1 MKKKQL
7 IIISIIILVI
17 VGVFISFKLFLDF
30 NNETKIKNEINEIKR
45 VAEANN
51 DDIHEILDRRVVKS
65 GPYSEVEVGIKLYY
79 KNLYSSLDNLNF
91 LLDDDNFSNYLSSK
105 NLNDDKPSFIK
116 SKNNLKNSKAQ
127 IEEYYSKFT
136 DELTNDSIKLNII
149 SDKELKNYY
158 LNFYLDLT
166 KIGIADNVNET
177 IEKAYKST
185 LEKID
190 IYNETFDF
198 LAANKGHWEI
208 QNEAIAFDDP
218 VIYDEYI
225 NITNKLNSSKESEPE
240 VKEVSEN

>member
-17 VGVFISFKLFLDF
+17 IGVFIFFKLFLDF

-45 VAEANN
+45 VAETNN
-51 DDIHEILDRRVVKS
+51 DDIHEILDRRVVKN

-136 DELTNDSIKLNII
+136 DELTNDSTKLNII

-166 KIGIADNVNET
+166 KIGITDNVTET
-177 IEKAYKST
+177 IEKSYKST

-208 QNEAIAFDDP
+208 QNESIAFDDP

-225 NITNKLNSSKESEPE
+225 NITNKLNSPKESELE
-240 VKEVSEN
+240 VKEVSES